1 MRKVKH
7 VLIPIALVLAMLISA
22 PASATEVIDGEESEN
37 RTTDVFVMEFL
48 RQDEHAGT
56 SNWSESTTIKS
67 TISLF
72 DAEENLTG
80 IIYDLQTDGEP
91 SGYVEIVFLNQEPV
105 VKAYS
110 YNGINAVVGLLKNA
124 EYQIDP
130 YSDDI
135 KVMSL
140 GALDY
145 AIKDGDDSGLMFD
158 LQAGQYITFDQEKM
172 QTFCEA
178 QKAKMTIAF
187 EAQKEQEVQ
196 VARQAANEEAVTPY
210 STFEYV
216 GGSSSISLVKMD
228 DFSGYDNHC
237 SPTAGTNVIKYYYDV
252 WGINFYDSRDYT
264 FERLYDFMRTNTTVE
279 GTDRTKIIAGLR
291 SYFNYY
297 GATYD
302 FSGTKTSPTL
312 ALIRTYIG
320 KDCPVIMSVDDFGGT
335 SGGHSI
341 VAFGCMPST
350 SVVVSTGWDYALH
363 TYTYSLLDVARLT
376 YIGFDFASR

>member
-228 DFSGYDNHC
+228 DFS
-237 SPTAGTNVIKYYYDV
+237 
-252 WGINFYDSRDYT
+252 
-264 FERLYDFMRTNTTVE
+264 
-279 GTDRTKIIAGLR
+279 
-291 SYFNYY
+291 
-297 GATYD
+297 
-302 FSGTKTSPTL
+302 
-312 ALIRTYIG
+312 
-320 KDCPVIMSVDDFGGT
+320 
-335 SGGHSI
+335 
-341 VAFGCMPST
+341 
-350 SVVVSTGWDYALH
+350 
-363 TYTYSLLDVARLT
+363 
-376 YIGFDFASR
+376 